1 MKPKACENYPML
13 ILAAIPLGNPGD
25 ASTNLKAAISETKFI
40 AAEDSRK
47 FSRLCSDLGI
57 THSAKIISFFEGN
70 EIERL
75 DELVQIMESGADL
88 LVVTDAGMPG
98 ISDPGYRL
106 VREAVAKNIQIKVL
120 PGPSAVTTALL
131 LSGLPSDRFC
141 FEGFA
146 PRTSGARLSW
156 FEKLATETRTMIL
169 FEAPHRLLECLID
182 AKEVFGPSRSAAIC
196 REMTK
201 TYEEVIRGDLATLE
215 SWASSSEIL
224 GEITLV
230 IAGFDPDSL
239 EFSAAELI
247 AKVLEQ
253 EAAGISRKDAIA
265 EVAKLTR
272 RAKREVFDAMVAH
285 KSQDRLSP

>member
-1 MKPKACENYPML
+1 ML

-25 ASTNLKAAISETKFI
+25 ASENLKGAITTSKYI

-57 THSAKIISFFEGN
+57 VYNAKVISFFEGN

-75 DELVQIMESGADL
+75 AELISILESGNDL

-106 VREAVAKNIQIKVL
+106 ARAAVEKKIQIKVL

-141 FEGFA
+141 FEGFP
-146 PRTSGARLSW
+146 PRTSGARQTS
-156 FEKLATETRTMIL
+156 FTKLAEEERTMIF
-169 FEAPHRLLECLID
+169 FEAPHRLLESLTD
-182 AKEVFGPSRSAAIC
+182 AKAIFGATRNGAIC

-201 TYEEVIRGDLATLE
+201 TYEEVIRGNLE
-215 SWASSSEIL
+215 ELENWARSNEIL

-230 IAGFDPDSL
+230 LEGYDPTSKSYSSQD
-239 EFSAAELI
+239 LI
-247 AKVLEQ
+247 ALVLKE
-253 EAAGISRKDAIA
+253 ESAGISRKDAIA
-265 EVAKLTR
+265 EVARATGT
-272 RAKREVFDAMVAH
+272 AKREVFDAMVTH
-285 KSQDRLSP
+285 KSADGLG

>member
-1 MKPKACENYPML
+1 ML
-13 ILAAIPLGNPGD
+13 ILAAIPLGNPAD
-25 ASTNLKAAISETKFI
+25 ASANLREAIVGAKFI

-57 THSAKIISFFEGN
+57 TYSAKIISFFEGN
-70 EIERL
+70 ESERL
-75 DELVQIMESGADL
+75 DELVAILESGSDL

-106 VREAVAKNIQIKVL
+106 ARAAVEKNIKIKVL

-146 PRTSGARLSW
+146 PRTSGARTTW
-156 FEKLATETRTMIL
+156 FENLANETRTIIF
-169 FEAPHRLLECLID
+169 FEAPHRLLESLAD
-182 AKEVFGPSRSAAIC
+182 AVSVFGPNRLGAIC

-201 TYEEVIRGDLATLE
+201 TYEEVIRGDLETLHNWAAAT
-215 SWASSSEIL
+215 EIL

-230 IAGFDPDSL
+230 IAGFDPDSRQFT
-239 EFSAAELI
+239 EADLI
-247 AKVLEQ
+247 AEVLKQ
-253 EAAGISRKDAIA
+253 EAAGISRKEAIT
-265 EVAKLTR
+265 EVARITG
-272 RAKREVFDAMVAH
+272 RAKREVFDAMVTH
-285 KSQDRLSP
+285 KSQDRVTP